1 MAHMLRKSIPEQ
13 KFKNSMQ
20 YKARLQEQLNRSK
33 QPTKTIQS
41 LEKKIKENETIE
53 IHLPIQSTKTA
64 GYPSNKKKKNY
75 KTKEEKEGGTKK
87 KRRRRK
93 M

>member
-64 GYPSNKKKKNY
+64 GYPSNKKKK
-75 KTKEEKEGGTKK
+75 KL
-87 KRRRRK
+87 
-93 M
+93 